1 MPMRRSRYFKILTS
15 VDGCPHLLR
24 AGGLG
29 AAGESCRLGLSDCS
43 CWQCCGGEKGPGFLI
58 QSHILGTGAY
68 APKQILTN
76 QDLEQM
82 VDTTDAW
89 ICERTGIKERRI
101 AAEDEGTSD
110 MAVVA
115 ARHAMAMADTKA
127 SDLNII
133 IAGTISADMPLP
145 SCAVVIQ
152 AKLGATRAFAFD
164 VSAACAG
171 SLYALTIADQFIR
184 TGKAQRVL
192 VIGAELLSRLVDWSD
207 RNTCV
212 LFGDA
217 AGAMVVGPA
226 CDPGRGLLST
236 HLHSDGTA
244 AGMLSIPGGG
254 SQHPQSAEMLERK
267 MHKIAMNGRE
277 IYKFAVRVL
286 PQAILEALAANG
298 LAVGDIDHIVSHQA
312 NARIVESVLG
322 RLAMPL
328 EKCWLNLERYGN
340 TSSASLPISLD
351 EANRAGRLQPGDL
364 IAMMAI
370 GAGMA
375 WGSALMRW

>member
-1 MPMRRSRYFKILTS
+1 
-15 VDGCPHLLR
+15 
-24 AGGLG
+24 
-29 AAGESCRLGLSDCS
+29 
-43 CWQCCGGEKGPGFLI
+43 
-58 QSHILGTGAY
+58 
-68 APKQILTN
+68 
-76 QDLEQM
+76 M

-89 ICERTGIKERRI
+89 ITGRTGIKQRRI
-101 AAEDEGTSD
+101 AAEGEVTSD
-110 MAVVA
+110 MAVIA
-115 ARHAMAMADTKA
+115 ARHALAMAGTKA
-127 SDLNII
+127 EDLDMII
-133 IAGTISADMPLP
+133 VATVSADMPLP
-145 SCAVVIQ
+145 SCAVIIQ

-171 SLYALTIADQFIR
+171 SLYGLSIAAQFIK
-184 TGKAQRVL
+184 TGQARRVL

-226 CDPGRGLLST
+226 PGPGKGFLSM

-244 AGMLSIPGGG
+244 AGILSIPGGG
-254 SQHPQSAEMLERK
+254 SQHPQSEEVLARK
-267 MHKIAMNGRE
+267 MDKIAMNGRE

-286 PQAILEALAANG
+286 PQVILEALDANG
-298 LAVGDIDHIVSHQA
+298 LAVSDIDHIVPHQA

-322 RLAMPL
+322 RLGIPL
-328 EKCWLNLERYGN
+328 EKCWLNLDRYGN

-351 EANRAGRLQPGDL
+351 EANRAGRLKQGDL
-364 IAMMAI
+364 VAMMAI
-370 GAGMA
+370 GAGMT

>member
-1 MPMRRSRYFKILTS
+1 MGPVAAAKRGGILI
-15 VDGCPHLLR
+15 H
-24 AGGLG
+24 
-29 AAGESCRLGLSDCS
+29 
-43 CWQCCGGEKGPGFLI
+43 
-58 QSHILGTGAY
+58 SHVLGTGAY
-68 APKQILTN
+68 APKRILTN
-76 QDLEQM
+76 QDLEAL

-101 AAEDEGTSD
+101 AAEEEVTSD

-115 ARHAMAMADTKA
+115 ARHALAMAATRAEELDM
-127 SDLNII
+127 I
-133 IAGTISADMPLP
+133 IAATISADMPLP
-145 SCAVVIQ
+145 SCAVIIQ
-152 AKLGATRAFAFD
+152 AKLGADRACAFD

-171 SLYALTIADQFIR
+171 SLYALSIADQFIQ

-217 AGAMVVGPA
+217 AGAMVMGPA
-226 CDPGRGLLST
+226 ADPRRGLLST

-244 AGMLSIPGGG
+244 AGILSIPGGG
-254 SQHPQSAEMLERK
+254 SQYPPSDEVLAKK

-277 IYKFAVRVL
+277 IYKFAIRVL
-286 PQAILEALAANG
+286 PPAILEALDANG
-298 LAVGDIDHIVSHQA
+298 LCVADIDLIVPHQA
-312 NARIVESVLG
+312 NGRIVESVLG
-322 RLAMPL
+322 KLGIPL
-328 EKCWLNLERYGN
+328 ERCWLNLDRYGN

-351 EANRAGRLQPGDL
+351 EANRAGRLKPGDL

-370 GAGMA
+370 GAGMT